1 MMPSYYTFN
10 EKDQAIE
17 VYLYFEEVIVYTFG

>member
-1 MMPSYYTFN
+1 MPSYYTFI

-17 VYLYFEEVIVYTFG
+17 VYLYFEEVTVYTFW